1 MRLTR
6 VKAARPGVCHAGTMS
21 TRPSPAPE
29 IAVSLWSDVVRP
41 KEHGSWSLAFEP
53 LALGLLVAPSRPGT
67 LLAGALAA
75 AFFARRPLRLAW
87 SEPIP
92 ERRRRA
98 RLALGICGGTALA
111 ALGGA
116 IALVGLAWLVWL
128 VPAAAAAAV
137 FAWFDTRGAGR
148 EEAAELAGAA
158 AFALTPSALA
168 VLGGLSAG
176 PAAALGLMMTAR
188 SVPSVALVRAFLRAA
203 KTGVRRDGPAV
214 ALALVALAGLL
225 ALRGWAPAAAPAAA
239 AALALRTIV
248 VLIWLRPAWRA
259 RTLGMV
265 ETVLGLAYAGA
276 LAAAW
281 PA

>member
-1 MRLTR
+1 
-6 VKAARPGVCHAGTMS
+6 MS
-21 TRPSPAPE
+21 TNPSPAPE

-53 LALGLLVAPSRPGT
+53 LVLGLLVAPSWPGA

-87 SEPIP
+87 SEPAP
-92 ERRRRA
+92 GRRRRA
-98 RLALGICGGTALA
+98 RLALVLCVGTACA
-111 ALGGA
+111 TLGGA
-116 IALVGLAWLVWL
+116 IALAGLAWLVWL

-148 EEAAELAGAA
+148 EEAAELAGSA

-168 VLGGLSAG
+168 ILGGLSAG

-188 SVPSVALVRAFLRAA
+188 SVPSVSLVRAFLRAA

-214 ALALVALAGLL
+214 ALALVALAAAGLL
-225 ALRGWAPAAAPAAA
+225 AARGWAPAAAPAAA
-239 AALALRTIV
+239 ATLALRTLV

>member
-1 MRLTR
+1 
-6 VKAARPGVCHAGTMS
+6 MS
-21 TRPSPAPE
+21 PHPPPVPATP
-29 IAVSLWSDVVRP
+29 VSLWSDVVRP

-53 LALGLLVAPSRPGT
+53 LALGLLVAPSFPGA

-87 SEPIP
+87 SEPGP
-92 ERRRRA
+92 ARRRRA
-98 RLALGICGGTALA
+98 RFALGLCAGTALA

-116 IALVGLAWLVWL
+116 VALAGPGWLPWL
-128 VPAAAAAAV
+128 VPAAAGAAA
-137 FAWFDTRGAGR
+137 FAWFDARGAGR

-168 VLGGLSAG
+168 ILGGLPAG
-176 PAAALGLMMTAR
+176 PAAALGFMMAAR
-188 SVPSVALVRAFLRAA
+188 AVPSVAFVRAFLRAA
-203 KTGVRRDGPAV
+203 KTGLRRDGPAV
-214 ALALVALAGLL
+214 GLSLCALAGAVLL
-225 ALRGWAPAAAPAAA
+225 AFRGWAPAAAPAAA
-239 AALALRTIV
+239 AALALRTFV

-259 RTLGMV
+259 RTLGMA
-265 ETVLGLAYAGA
+265 ETGFGLAYAGT